1 MTTTKIKPLD
11 MALNMTSR
19 ADMMTTAHSLST
31 AAVVTTTTTT
41 TIAQQSPGTSVV
53 MSSQRPM
60 VTNSGNTTVLAGRTV
75 TVKPANTEAY
85 LHQMGLHPGSIPSQA
100 PISAHQ
106 IMMPRMPEDKQG
118 FPSGFMPNQA
128 FTRPE
133 VQAEHPRPVTTVS
146 SSEKQPPVTSSA
158 PTCVV
163 HPITSANSK
172 TPIDA
177 KLMHQQMMPSVSS
190 RAQTVPTSSSS
201 QPIPPAHMQPT
212 AAQMMEKDQQLRNM
226 GMHVQPMMHLMGQP
240 THVMPNHIQHKPE
253 KAGKTRQNQK
263 AEMPQHNEPIQRPPS
278 AHNQKSSSNEQ
289 QQRPLSA
296 HDNPALFQEQIR
308 HFVGKGFIPP
318 AGITPQILQMYHH
331 QQQMVAAAKMKE
343 EKGHKVHPPKE
354 MVSPGIAH
362 QPPSMFAA
370 SIASQSSNPQ
380 IKSPAVAQTAPSP
393 HPVFSQPSTSQ
404 ARPSSPGV
412 KKVRIFMYQFVIQ
425 CCIFKKS

>member
-1 MTTTKIKPLD
+1 MSYSQVKSTPQITTTKNKPLD

-53 MSSQRPM
+53 MSTQRPV

-106 IMMPRMPEDKQG
+106 TMMPRIPEGKQG
-118 FPSGFMPNQA
+118 FPPGFMQNQA

-163 HPITSANSK
+163 HPITSTNSK
-172 TPIDA
+172 TPIDT
-177 KLMHQQMMPSVSS
+177 KLLMHQQMMQSVSS

-226 GMHVQPMMHLMGQP
+226 GMLGQPMMHLMGQP

-308 HFVGKGFIPP
+308 QLVGKGFIPP
-318 AGITPQILQMYHH
+318 AAITPQMLQMYHH
-331 QQQMVAAAKMKE
+331 QQMAAAAKME
-343 EKGHKVHPPKE
+343 EKKGHKVHPPKE

-412 KKVRIFMYQFVIQ
+412 KKVRIFM
-425 CCIFKKS
+425 